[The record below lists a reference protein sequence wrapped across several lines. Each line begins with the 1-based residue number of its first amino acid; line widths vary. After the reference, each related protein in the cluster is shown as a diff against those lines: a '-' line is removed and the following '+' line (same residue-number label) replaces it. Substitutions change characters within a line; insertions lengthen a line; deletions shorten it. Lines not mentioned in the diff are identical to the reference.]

1 MANLSVL
8 LLLYF
13 PAKFILSCYFIREK
27 EGLERL
33 STISPS
39 IFISIGFSV
48 LLILITLFVYMS
60 TVFPLYTLLLLGVFG
75 VCLEIYRGNRLFER
89 DVLQFIMFFV
99 IIFFLCFWQYISHSL
114 GHDEWVYFELLRTF
128 SLESHLGI
136 KNIAGL
142 SVPNYGLYLP
152 SLYALSLGGFPL
164 MAFSL
169 PLLQAL
175 LMTILFVSIYS
186 HGLVK
191 AALLNQLS
199 ISWFDINKHVN

>member
-1 MANLSVL
+1 MANLSVF

-114 GHDEWVYFELLRTF
+114 GHDEWVYFELLRT
-128 SLESHLGI
+128 
-136 KNIAGL
+136 
-142 SVPNYGLYLP
+142 VLP
-152 SLYALSLGGFPL
+152 K
-164 MAFSL
+164 
-169 PLLQAL
+169 
-175 LMTILFVSIYS
+175 T
-186 HGLVK
+186 
-191 AALLNQLS
+191 
-199 ISWFDINKHVN
+199 